1 MLGREFRF
9 LAQPLNLWSRLLLL
23 AAAVDDCYVDLF
35 SPLWKMHLVA
45 PQYSDGLDFFIYSYK
60 IVGGGLNGQHL
71 DEINNLNHYIGMAPI
86 QQADFL
92 EMRWMPFIFG
102 LITLMILRSVV
113 FGQMGNLVD
122 LFVVYCYFGIFS
134 IGSFWY
140 RLYTIWAQSRSA
152 RADAHQAV
160 HAAADRRG
168 SKSQISASHS
178 YPQLGAYLLCFSVL
192 LIVLAGWFSRKES
205 MNAMGS
211 ARILRAGEG
220 LRRSRTFLG
229 TARFPQDDESLGKSS
244 FRQDAE
250 TSTLQACAPR
260 IIATLLFVTTYAGAA
275 TLQERIDAAAP
286 NETIRVEAGVHAG
299 PIIINKPLTLIGEN
313 GAEIRGNGFGNVVT
327 IAADDVTLRGL
338 RITGSGLRLSDD
350 DAAVF
355 VTGNRAK
362 VEKCVIAD
370 SLHGIYL
377 KKISGA
383 QILNN
388 RIQGK
393 TTLTASTEPVEKGI
407 GTSTENCDTTL
418 VSNRRG
424 NGIHQ
429 WNCEGNLIRGNEI
442 SDTRDGIYFSFTNN
456 SRVENNLVHHVRYGL
471 HYMYSDGNVFE
482 NNTFSENAAG
492 AAIMFSK
499 ELVVRGNRFIN
510 NRGHRAYGL
519 IFQSSDRSRLEK
531 NEITQNAVGLSFN
544 QCNENQ
550 IAGNRVMQNY
560 IGLRFGS
567 NSDGNRFTEN
577 VFMQNLHPV
586 ETGASDVSGSR
597 WAVNGVGNFWDG
609 SFELDLDRDGVN
621 DLPHRELDLFG
632 VLRRDFPAVAFLSDS
647 PALKL
652 LRFAEERAALP
663 GISYIEDPAP
673 LNSHFWKVRAQRA
686 ARATQKIAD
695 LPNER

>member
-1 MLGREFRF
+1 M
-9 LAQPLNLWSRLLLL
+9 S
-23 AAAVDDCYVDLF
+23 
-35 SPLWKMHLVA
+35 
-45 PQYSDGLDFFIYSYK
+45 
-60 IVGGGLNGQHL
+60 
-71 DEINNLNHYIGMAPI
+71 
-86 QQADFL
+86 ADFL
-92 EMRWMPFIFG
+92 
-102 LITLMILRSVV
+102 
-113 FGQMGNLVD
+113 
-122 LFVVYCYFGIFS
+122 
-134 IGSFWY
+134 
-140 RLYTIWAQSRSA
+140 
-152 RADAHQAV
+152 
-160 HAAADRRG
+160 
-168 SKSQISASHS
+168 
-178 YPQLGAYLLCFSVL
+178 
-192 LIVLAGWFSRKES
+192 
-205 MNAMGS
+205 GS
-211 ARILRAGEG
+211 ARLQRAGEG
-220 LRRSRTFLG
+220 ILPSRTFPG
-229 TARFPQDDESLGKSS
+229 GWKSQPSSECPEESS
-244 FRQDAE
+244 FRRNAE
-250 TSTLQACAPR
+250 TSTRHACAPR
-260 IIATLLFVTTYAGAA
+260 IIAITFCLVLNAGAA
-275 TLQERIDAAAP
+275 TLQQRIDAAAP
-286 NETIRVEAGVHAG
+286 NETIRVEVGVHAG
-299 PIIINKPLTLIGEN
+299 PIVVRKSLTLIGEL
-313 GAEIRGNGFGNVVT
+313 GAEIRGNGLGNVIM
-327 IAADDVTLRGL
+327 IAADDVTLRRL
-338 RITGSGLRLSDD
+338 RVTGSGLQLSDD
-350 DAAVF
+350 NAAVF
-355 VTGNRAK
+355 VTGNRVRIENCA
-362 VEKCVIAD
+362 IAD

-393 TTLTASTEPVEKGI
+393 TTLTPSSEPVEKGI

-586 ETGASDVSGSR
+586 ETGASDVSGSH

>member
-1 MLGREFRF
+1 MSAKIFALHI
-9 LAQPLNLWSRLLLL
+9 LAI
-23 AAAVDDCYVDLF
+23 A
-35 SPLWKMHLVA
+35 
-45 PQYSDGLDFFIYSYK
+45 
-60 IVGGGLNGQHL
+60 
-71 DEINNLNHYIGMAPI
+71 
-86 QQADFL
+86 
-92 EMRWMPFIFG
+92 
-102 LITLMILRSVV
+102 
-113 FGQMGNLVD
+113 
-122 LFVVYCYFGIFS
+122 
-134 IGSFWY
+134 
-140 RLYTIWAQSRSA
+140 LYLPT
-152 RADAHQAV
+152 
-160 HAAADRRG
+160 
-168 SKSQISASHS
+168 
-178 YPQLGAYLLCFSVL
+178 P
-192 LIVLAGWFSRKES
+192 
-205 MNAMGS
+205 
-211 ARILRAGEG
+211 LRAG
-220 LRRSRTFLG
+220 
-229 TARFPQDDESLGKSS
+229 
-244 FRQDAE
+244 
-250 TSTLQACAPR
+250 TLQQRVDLAK
-260 IIATLLFVTTYAGAA
+260 
-275 TLQERIDAAAP
+275 P
-286 NETIRVEAGVHAG
+286 NETIVLKAEIYAG
-299 PIIINKPLTLIGEN
+299 PIIIKKPLALIGEK
-313 GAEIRGNGFGNVVT
+313 GAVIRGNGAGNVVT
-327 IAADDVTLRGL
+327 ISADDVTVSGF
-338 RITGSGLRLSDD
+338 RITGSGLQLSDD

-362 VEKCVIAD
+362 IYNCVIAD

-377 KKISGA
+377 KKLSGA

-407 GTSTENCDTTL
+407 GTSTENCDTML
-418 VSNRRG
+418 VPNRRG

-471 HYMYSDGNVFE
+471 HYMYSDGNIFE

-673 LNSHFWKVRAQRA
+673 LNSHFWKVRARRA

-695 LPNER
+695 SPNER

>member
-1 MLGREFRF
+1 MNARIFC
-9 LAQPLNLWSRLLLL
+9 LA
-23 AAAVDDCYVDLF
+23 
-35 SPLWKMHLVA
+35 
-45 PQYSDGLDFFIYSYK
+45 
-60 IVGGGLNGQHL
+60 
-71 DEINNLNHYIGMAPI
+71 
-86 QQADFL
+86 
-92 EMRWMPFIFG
+92 
-102 LITLMILRSVV
+102 
-113 FGQMGNLVD
+113 
-122 LFVVYCYFGIFS
+122 
-134 IGSFWY
+134 
-140 RLYTIWAQSRSA
+140 
-152 RADAHQAV
+152 
-160 HAAADRRG
+160 
-168 SKSQISASHS
+168 
-178 YPQLGAYLLCFSVL
+178 
-192 LIVLAGWFSRKES
+192 IVLGITNHANS
-205 MNAMGS
+205 
-211 ARILRAGEG
+211 
-220 LRRSRTFLG
+220 
-229 TARFPQDDESLGKSS
+229 
-244 FRQDAE
+244 
-250 TSTLQACAPR
+250 
-260 IIATLLFVTTYAGAA
+260 A

-286 NETIRVEAGVHAG
+286 GDTIRIEAGVHAG
-299 PIIINKPLTLIGEN
+299 PIVINKPLTVVGER
-313 GAEIRGNGFGNVVT
+313 GAEIRGDGRGNVVT
-327 IAADDVTLRGL
+327 IAADDVTLSGL
-338 RITGSGLRLSDD
+338 RITGSGLQLSDD

-362 VEKCVIAD
+362 IDNNVIAD

-418 VSNRRG
+418 VTNRRG

-429 WNCEGNLIRGNEI
+429 WNCEGTLIRGNEI

-519 IFQSSDRSRLEK
+519 IFQSCDRSRLEQ
-531 NEITQNAVGLSFN
+531 NEISENAVGLSFN
-544 QCNENQ
+544 QCNENR
-550 IAGNRVMQNY
+550 IVGNRVTHNY

-567 NSDGNRFTEN
+567 NSDGNAFTEN
-577 VFMQNLHPV
+577 IFARNLHPV
-586 ETGASDVSGSR
+586 ETGSSDVSGSR
-597 WAVNGVGNFWDG
+597 WAVNGVGNFWDD
-609 SFELDLDRDGVN
+609 SFELDLDGDGIN

-663 GISYIEDPAP
+663 GASYIEDPAP
-673 LNSHFWKVRAQRA
+673 LNSRFWTLRAQRA
-686 ARATQKIAD
+686 ARSVISSDTK
-695 LPNER
+695 